1 MTKPKEIE
9 LLTINEI
16 IQILEIIST
25 EISPVWGKMN
35 TSQMLKHCANFI
47 DLYSGRTKVNFV
59 MQILGRS
66 FGFLFLKYV
75 MKLDPKN
82 TPRNLST
89 SSFMKVTSTELSIE
103 NEKNNL
109 IRKLLKLE
117 HLEDIVIHPIYGKM
131 TKEKT
136 LFLIKHHTM
145 HHLNQFGLLK

>member
-9 LLTINEI
+9 LLTVNEI
-16 IQILEIIST
+16 ILILKTIST
-25 EISPVWGKMN
+25 EISPMWGKMN
-35 TSQMLKHCANFI
+35 TSQMLKHCASFI
-47 DLYSGRTKVNFV
+47 DLYSGRTKVNF
-59 MQILGRS
+59 MIQILGRS
-66 FGFLFLKYV
+66 FGFLFLRYV
-75 MKLDPKN
+75 MKLDPKK

-103 NEKNNL
+103 NEKHNL
-109 IRKLLKLE
+109 IRKLLELE

-136 LFLIKHHTM
+136 LFLIKHHIM

>member
-9 LLTINEI
+9 LLTISEI
-16 IQILEIIST
+16 IQILKTISAEIN
-25 EISPVWGKMN
+25 PVWGKMN

-47 DLYSGRTKVNFV
+47 DLYSGRTKVNFL

-66 FGFLFLKYV
+66 FGFLFLQYV
-75 MKLDPKN
+75 MKLDPKK

-109 IRKLLKLE
+109 IRKLLELE

-136 LFLIKHHTM
+136 LFLIKHHIM
-145 HHLNQFGLLK
+145 HHFNQFGLLK

>member
-9 LLTINEI
+9 LLTVNEI
-16 IQILEIIST
+16 ILILKTIST
-25 EISPVWGKMN
+25 EISPMWGKMN
-35 TSQMLKHCANFI
+35 TSQMLKHCASFI
-47 DLYSGRTKVNFV
+47 DLYSGRTQVNF
-59 MQILGRS
+59 MIQILGRS
-66 FGFLFLKYV
+66 FGFLFLRYV
-75 MKLDPKN
+75 MKLDPKK

-103 NEKNNL
+103 NEKHNL
-109 IRKLLKLE
+109 MSKLLELE

>member
-9 LLTINEI
+9 LLTVNEI
-16 IQILEIIST
+16 ILILKTIST
-25 EISPVWGKMN
+25 EISPIWGKMN
-35 TSQMLKHCANFI
+35 TSQMLKHCASFI
-47 DLYSGRTKVNFV
+47 DLYSGRTKVNF
-59 MQILGRS
+59 MIQILGRS
-66 FGFLFLKYV
+66 FGFLFLRYV
-75 MKLDPKN
+75 MKLDPKK

-103 NEKNNL
+103 NEKHNL
-109 IRKLLKLE
+109 IRKLLELE